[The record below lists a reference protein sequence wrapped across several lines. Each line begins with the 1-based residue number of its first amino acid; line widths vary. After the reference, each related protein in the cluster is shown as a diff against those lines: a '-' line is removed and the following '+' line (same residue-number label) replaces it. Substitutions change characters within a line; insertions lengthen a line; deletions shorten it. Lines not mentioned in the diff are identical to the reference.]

1 MGQLLEFDWNLERAI
16 QHVYENVSQEKNREE
31 LEEEVATTVPS
42 VGVRPASTAT
52 PNTTRKRPSLLL
64 TILLWPFG
72 MAWNITWSILSLACN
87 VYAISVCKRVY

>member
-1 MGQLLEFDWNLERAI
+1 MLEFDWNLERAI
-16 QHVYENVSQEKNREE
+16 QHVYENATLEKDREE
-31 LEEEVATTVPS
+31 LEREVATTVP
-42 VGVRPASTAT
+42 VAAVRSTSTTTAS
-52 PNTTRKRPSLLL
+52 TTRKRPSLLL

>member
-16 QHVYENVSQEKNREE
+16 QNVYESTSREKNREE
-31 LEEEVATTVPS
+31 LEQEVATTVPAAET
-42 VGVRPASTAT
+42 RSTSTTT

-87 VYAISVCKRVY
+87 VYEILM